1 MRFASITFIA
11 CAVLIASPD
20 IAMGAST
27 GSKGSAVGSKGT
39 TGKANRQH
47 PPRPRLR
54 PPRRTRPPQPSAA
67 PTSTNLTHDKC
78 PTSVRSCSKQTKTT
92 DYCCFEENGQ
102 YVLSQQWTKGLGTDD
117 YFTIH
122 GMWPN
127 TCAGTLTPRSGC
139 DNSRVYTDVKA
150 RIQKLKPALVTDM
163 TKYWPSKGNPNDV
176 FWNHEWKTHGTCVST
191 LRPQCYK
198 SYTEDQDI
206 VDYFTNAM
214 NLHKKYDYAAA
225 LKKHSIV
232 PDNTNLVK
240 AADFK
245 KAINTEH
252 GVNVVLKCK
261 TNPATKVSELN
272 EDLNTYIAI
281 QPGSRDTCPTQFL
294 YFKK

>member
-39 TGKANRQH
+39 AGKAKSAPAPAAKSKAPA
-47 PPRPRLR
+47 PPKSKAPVSPKSKSA
-54 PPRRTRPPQPSAA
+54 PPTKSKSAAPTASATKATASHTATSTSAA

-78 PTSVRSCSKQTKTT
+78 PTGVLSCSKQTKTT

-139 DNSRVYTDVKA
+139 DISRVYNDVEA
-150 RIQKLKPALVTDM
+150 RIQSLKPALVTDM
-163 TKYWPSKGNPNDV
+163 TKYWPSSGKPNDV
-176 FWNHEWKTHGTCVST
+176 FWNHEWSKHGTCVST

-198 SYTEDQDI
+198 SYTKDQDV

-214 NLHKKYDYAAA
+214 NLHKKHDYATA
-225 LKKHSIV
+225 LKKHRIV

-245 KAINTEH
+245 KAIHTEH
-252 GVNVVLKCK
+252 GVNV
-261 TNPATKVSELN
+261 
-272 EDLNTYIAI
+272 
-281 QPGSRDTCPTQFL
+281 
-294 YFKK
+294 